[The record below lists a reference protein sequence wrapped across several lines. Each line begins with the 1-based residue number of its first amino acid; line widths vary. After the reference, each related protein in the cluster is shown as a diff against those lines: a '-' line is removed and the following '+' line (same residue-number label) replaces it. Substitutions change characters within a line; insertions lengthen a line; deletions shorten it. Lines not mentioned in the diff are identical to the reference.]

1 MQKSVHSPTKKT
13 FFIHIPKTA
22 GSSFNKFLHTY
33 LHGDSHCESY
43 RDSSQPWTFN
53 NLDVLKSFDFIS
65 GHLNIQY
72 FNNNFKRDNYLL
84 VTLLRNPIDQLIS
97 HVNWLAHVHHSDHNS
112 KFYQSHPSHIKK
124 MGYNLCE
131 RDLTNVQ
138 ELINF

>member
-1 MQKSVHSPTKKT
+1 SIQAVFEDFKRIPLASFNLLPNSVHSPTKKT

-53 NLDVLKSFDFIS
+53 NLDFLKSFDFIS

-72 FNNNFKRDNYLL
+72 FNKNFERDNYLL
-84 VTLLRNPIDQLIS
+84 VTLLRNPVDQLIS
-97 HVNWLAHVHHSDHNS
+97 HVNWLA
-112 KFYQSHPSHIKK
+112 
-124 MGYNLCE
+124 
-131 RDLTNVQ
+131 
-138 ELINF
+138 